1 MFDSFKNFM
10 MQIKRAW
17 DIYVNPPEESKIFV
31 PPEDI
36 AEIAGEIDS
45 IPTKG
50 QPKQVATWNNY
61 AIVSCMSGK
70 AVQFFDTK
78 DDLKFVGEV
87 EFDDQ
92 CVELETSGDFLYI
105 TSTNFARTP
114 QPKHNYFSIMD
125 LNSMQVVS
133 SVETGGNWSKVIRKD
148 PVREYVLVS
157 NWHSHDISVIS
168 IEDKNQPR
176 VVQILTPPQGRQQL
190 ESPRG
195 IDFTSDGKIA
205 LVTGFYSKNML
216 EIQFDSACGY
226 YFSYIS
232 PKLGT
237 AEYGGAP
244 RDIVVDSD
252 DTALFSNLGDNTIN
266 KWSISGREVI
276 QRVRVGKEPNSIR
289 LLENNILAV
298 SCRAS
303 KAVYMLDTKS
313 LEIVGRSTMT
323 GETPTGLAPIE
334 GGFLATD
341 FDSNQLRRF
350 QY

>member
-1 MFDSFKNFM
+1 MFDSLKNLG

-17 DIYVNPPEESKIFV
+17 DIYIDPPAESKIFV
-31 PPEDI
+31 SPDGIVEV
-36 AEIAGEIDS
+36 AGEIDR

-78 DDLKFVGEV
+78 DDLNFAGEV
-87 EFDDQ
+87 EFQDQ
-92 CVELETSGDFLYI
+92 CVELEIDRDFLYV

-114 QPKHNYFSIMD
+114 HPKHN
-125 LNSMQVVS
+125 
-133 SVETGGNWSKVIRKD
+133 
-148 PVREYVLVS
+148 
-157 NWHSHDISVIS
+157 
-168 IEDKNQPR
+168 
-176 VVQILTPPQGRQQL
+176 
-190 ESPRG
+190 
-195 IDFTSDGKIA
+195 
-205 LVTGFYSKNML
+205 
-216 EIQFDSACGY
+216 

-244 RDIVVDSD
+244 RDIVIDSD

-266 KWSISGREVI
+266 RWSISKREVI
-276 QRVRVGKEPNSIR
+276 KRVRVGKEPNSIR

-298 SCRAS
+298 SCRTS
-303 KAVYMLDTKS
+303 KAVYMLDIKS

-350 QY
+350 KY